1 MEVSSTS
8 EEKSS
13 RSVKR
18 MSLSLPGNGY
28 GNTFEDEREKN
39 RTKWMYVHISLYF
52 SELKQLIQNILQEL
66 LLSISCHD
74 CNQKKGT
81 LTAEEFI
88 EQTLTP
94 QKLRQ
99 IPKTKQ
105 LLKYMAYMNATR
117 WVLYNTIKGTY
128 DSVRLTYGSITKRNR
143 INAGIPKAH
152 HIDAKCITGF
162 STVPSFDVTVVK
174 TKMRRHNRQL
184 HRATFSKGH
193 VRRAATL
200 PKLVH
205 SFQLLVHTNAY
216 LTNHYVND
224 K

>member
-1 MEVSSTS
+1 MSTL
-8 EEKSS
+8 
-13 RSVKR
+13 VYI
-18 MSLSLPGNGY
+18 LN
-28 GNTFEDEREKN
+28 
-39 RTKWMYVHISLYF
+39 
-52 SELKQLIQNILQEL
+52 ELKQLIQNILQEL

-99 IPKTKQ
+99 ISKTKQ

-152 HIDAKCITGF
+152 HIDAKCNTGF
-162 STVPSFDVTVVK
+162 STVPSFDE
-174 TKMRRHNRQL
+174 
-184 HRATFSKGH
+184 
-193 VRRAATL
+193 
-200 PKLVH
+200 
-205 SFQLLVHTNAY
+205 QLLKLKCVDTI
-216 LTNHYVND
+216 VNCIVQRLV
-224 K
+224 KVMFVELRPYQNLSIVFNFLCIQMHI